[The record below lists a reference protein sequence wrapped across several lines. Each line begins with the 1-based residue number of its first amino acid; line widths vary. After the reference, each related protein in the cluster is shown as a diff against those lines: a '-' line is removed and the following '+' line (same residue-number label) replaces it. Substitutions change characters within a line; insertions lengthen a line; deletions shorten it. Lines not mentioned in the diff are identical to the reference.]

1 MCGIV
6 GFTGDLE
13 QKQDV
18 LHAMTDA
25 IAHRGPDGEGYFC
38 APGIALG
45 HRRLSIIDLQG
56 GAQPMYNEDERLAL
70 VFNGEIYNFQAL
82 REELLQKGHTFRCHA
97 DSEVLLHGYEEWG
110 EALPDKLR
118 GMFAF
123 AIWDRETGTLF
134 AARDPFGIKPFYYY
148 HRDNLLL
155 FASEIKAFLPHPDF
169 QKEFNERQL
178 PLYLS
183 CQYSPGTDT
192 FFRDVYKLP
201 GGHFLTWKNGSL
213 TVQRYFE
220 PSFQPDESKTEEEWV
235 AEIDRVMADS
245 VAAHKISDV
254 EVGSFLSSGVDSS
267 FVACIANVDKTFT
280 VGFENRNYDEAEY
293 AKAFSAEIGV
303 KNRAYYISPSE
314 YWEALPTIQYH
325 MDEPLADAA
334 GAALYFL
341 NRDAVKDVKVCLSGE
356 GADEFFGGYN
366 VYQEPFALPWYDRLP
381 AVLRRGLGAL
391 AERFPRVHGANFLIR
406 RSRPLEERYTGN
418 TNLMSEAY
426 KKQLLRDYDGS
437 GNPAKL
443 TKPYRAKLTGMDPVA
458 KMQYIDLHTWL
469 MGDILLK
476 ADKMSMANSLELRVP
491 FLDREVFALASRI
504 PLRYRVSREGT
515 KLAMRQAAGRHIP
528 PAVAKKKK
536 LGFPVPVRAWL
547 REEPYVAIVREQFS
561 SPYAARFFQTDLL
574 LRLLE
579 EHRSGKKDHWRQI
592 WCVFV
597 FLVWYQEYFVKR

>member
-515 KLAMRQAAGRHIP
+515 KLAMRQAAGKHIP